1 MTTSQIISMALA
13 YRKGTRDLQGE
24 SGTVERD
31 GPHMGVGRTRG
42 PQRLRK
48 TGRLSSTLI
57 LTEEIRTIYR
67 QVEVLPNVT
76 H

>member
-24 SGTVERD
+24 SKAAER
-31 GPHMGVGRTRG
+31 GWVGRTRG

-48 TGRLSSTLI
+48 TGR
-57 LTEEIRTIYR
+57 IRTDIR
-67 QVEVLPNVT
+67 ALNDDPLARLVLGQGQDI
-76 H
+76 

>member
-24 SGTVERD
+24 SKAAER
-31 GPHMGVGRTRG
+31 GWVGRTRG

-57 LTEEIRTIYR
+57 LTEEIRTIYC
-67 QVEVLPNVT
+67 QVEVLLNVT